1 MYIKL
6 IEIQELDE
14 NGYYGGLDM
23 LLEVL
28 VFLQVYDNIWY
39 FVEKRASYRITIFYL
54 RLNIL
59 FYYLVH

>member
-39 FVEKRASYRITIFYL
+39 FVEKRTSYRITIFYL

>member
-14 NGYYGGLDM
+14 NWYYGGLDM
-23 LLEVL
+23 LLKVL

-39 FVEKRASYRITIFYL
+39 FVEKRTSYRITIFYL